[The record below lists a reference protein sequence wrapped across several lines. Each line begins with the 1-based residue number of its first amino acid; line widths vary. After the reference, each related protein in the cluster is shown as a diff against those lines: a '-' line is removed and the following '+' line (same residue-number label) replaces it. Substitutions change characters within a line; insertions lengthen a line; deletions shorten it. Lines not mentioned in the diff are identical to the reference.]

1 MKCTNGMMKAG
12 MKCSGINEIGES
24 QLANPAKPLKPGVLN
39 NVVDDFKRY
48 GNETINR
55 VVNYFFLV
63 QSNTCVS
70 GSINMCNFSS
80 LKIFAKL
87 GYLWIN

>member
-1 MKCTNGMMKAG
+1 MKSG
-12 MKCSGINEIGES
+12 MKCPGINEIGET
-24 QLANPAKPLKPGVLN
+24 QLANPAKPLKPGVFN
-39 NVVDDFKRY
+39 DVVHNFKRY
-48 GNETINR
+48 GNETING

-63 QSNTCVS
+63 QSNTCVP

-87 GYLWIN
+87 GYLCIN